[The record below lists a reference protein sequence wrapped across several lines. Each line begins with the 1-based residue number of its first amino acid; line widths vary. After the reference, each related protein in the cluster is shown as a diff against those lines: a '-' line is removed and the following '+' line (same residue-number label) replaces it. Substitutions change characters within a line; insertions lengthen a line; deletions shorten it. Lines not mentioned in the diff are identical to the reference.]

1 MSDLDLPDTLTVSLP
16 KDRDGM
22 LDRQCPAE
30 GCGRYFKIKLGT
42 GLTGENL
49 PLHCPY
55 CGHASTRTQDFT
67 VDKQIEYA
75 KQVAVQDVADRVTEH
90 LGQMFRGFNRRS
102 SGGFGLRMS
111 LKVTPPARSVIHY
124 DGLGRLETDV
134 VCVNCTLHF
143 AVYGVF
149 AFCPDC
155 RERNSRSIL
164 EKNLDLA
171 ARTAQVAGQI
181 EDLPAEKMVENALAD
196 CVAAFDGF
204 GNEAVRH
211 RAAAATTPARAAD
224 LKFQN
229 LTGSLKNVRELF
241 GFDLAAGV
249 TAEEWA
255 FAGRCFQKR
264 HLLAHKM
271 GVVDEK
277 YLAATQDPDAQVGR
291 RIAVTAEEVIRLVD
305 VLRRLG
311 KHLVGSLP

>member
-1 MSDLDLPDTLTVSLP
+1 MSDLDLPETLTVSLP
-16 KDRDGM
+16 MDRDGM
-22 LDRQCPAE
+22 LDRQCPITT
-30 GCGRYFKIKLGT
+30 CKRHFKIKPGT

-49 PLHCPY
+49 AMHCPY

-67 VDKQIEYA
+67 VDNQLEYA
-75 KQVAVQDVADRVTEH
+75 KQVAIQDVMDRVTEH
-90 LGQMFRGFNRRS
+90 FEQMFQGFDRRS
-102 SGGFGLRMS
+102 SGGFGLTMRLEFAS
-111 LKVTPPARSVIHY
+111 SSRRPIYY

-155 RERNSRSIL
+155 REHNSRSIL

-181 EDLPAEKMVENALAD
+181 EGLPAEKMIESALAD

-211 RAAAATTPARAAD
+211 RAAAATAPAKAMD
-224 LKFQN
+224 VKFQN
-229 LTGSLKNVRELF
+229 LTGSQKNVCELF

-249 TAEEWA
+249 TAEEWV

-277 YLAATQDPDAQVGR
+277 YLAATQDPAAQVGR